1 MILNAKMLLC
11 KIVISFYVDILPC
24 KTEKT
29 TQISKHSQFCNK
41 HSQKQYMVIRNN
53 CEGEK
58 NVLSG
63 RCAYST
69 SLHYKEGDT
78 ITHRPQVHQI

>member
-1 MILNAKMLLC
+1 MS
-11 KIVISFYVDILPC
+11 ISYHVKQKKPPKFQSTLSSAINIP
-24 KTEKT
+24 KT
-29 TQISKHSQFCNK
+29 I
-41 HSQKQYMVIRNN
+41 YMVIRNN
-53 CEGEK
+53 REGEK

-69 SLHYKEGDT
+69 SLYYKEGDT

>member
-41 HSQKQYMVIRNN
+41 HPKNN
-53 CEGEK
+53 IYG
-58 NVLSG
+58 
-63 RCAYST
+63 
-69 SLHYKEGDT
+69 HKE
-78 ITHRPQVHQI
+78 QS